1 MPRKQGIYKTIKTL
15 KVNTLVLD
23 VKNEKTYNQ
32 VFNIPS
38 CYKGDLLKYL
48 RKHYETEDIKIANI
62 KEILSESEAQ
72 YFLSFYQFIE
82 YGEVVK

>member
-38 CYKGDLLKYL
+38 VYKADLLKYL
-48 RKHYETEDIKIANI
+48 RKYYETEDIKIANV
-62 KEILSESEAQ
+62 KEILAESDTQ

-82 YGEVVK
+82 HGEVVK